1 MGLGHG
7 YRPQMPT
14 SAGQPANPPPAPLTT
29 CAAPGT
35 GALAPLEDEPAQSQ
49 ALGEACGRGKRGGG
63 LRPDVT
69 ALDVAWLIEL
79 FGRQGPRP
87 PTPRTATSGGDCSRS
102 PSTDCGRGG
111 RAAARHPANLPG
123 TTKRAGPR
131 PSPGRVGVDSRLTS
145 GPGAGE
151 CAAPAG
157 IWSGY
162 GSQRRPEG
170 GRRRPSLA

>member
-79 FGRQGPRP
+79 FGRQGPP
-87 PTPRTATSGGDCSRS
+87 PTDAENGNIRRRLLAIALDG
-102 PSTDCGRGG
+102 
-111 RAAARHPANLPG
+111 L
-123 TTKRAGPR
+123 RAGGPSRCPAPGQPPR
-131 PSPGRVGVDSRLTS
+131 HYEARWTKAIPR
-145 GPGAGE
+145 A
-151 CAAPAG
+151 
-157 IWSGY
+157 
-162 GSQRRPEG
+162 RRG
-170 GRRRPSLA
+170 

>member
-69 ALDVAWLIEL
+69 ALDVA
-79 FGRQGPRP
+79 
-87 PTPRTATSGGDCSRS
+87 
-102 PSTDCGRGG
+102 GG
-111 RAAARHPANLPG
+111 RLLASVPVDAAAR
-123 TTKRAGPR
+123 
-131 PSPGRVGVDSRLTS
+131 
-145 GPGAGE
+145 
-151 CAAPAG
+151 G
-157 IWSGY
+157 IE
-162 GSQRRPEG
+162 RI
-170 GRRRPSLA
+170 LAQD